1 MSLFWQ
7 KKFKSVPTPITAS
20 PTAEKIGPF
29 FQPPIFFGISDF
41 KLDPDDDAL
50 KSRKFGA
57 SAEIFNHVRRG
68 RRRIGRKCELSYRE
82 FRLKFHIL
90 LGFNRERDREGQR
103 GTERDREWDRETE
116 REREREIIS
125 TE

>member
-1 MSLFWQ
+1 MSAATFEFILA
-7 KKFKSVPTPITAS
+7 KKVFPPPITAS
-20 PTAEKIGPF
+20 PTAQKIGPF

-68 RRRIGRKCELSYRE
+68 RRRIGRKCDLSNRE
-82 FRLKFHIL
+82 FQLKFHIL
-90 LGFNRERDREGQR
+90 LGFNRERDRE
-103 GTERDREWDRETE
+103 RDRE
-116 REREREIIS
+116 REREREIIP